1 MSECESI
8 VGTRFGRLTVINESE
23 NRHRYFVCHCD
34 CGADKEVRVDH
45 LRSGAVVSCG
55 CYWNERRSESHTKH
69 GKRNTRLYS
78 IWNNMKTRCTCKSKR
93 DYPKYGGRGIAVCD
107 EWKNDFQAFYEWAMS
122 HGYADGLT
130 IDRIDNDKGYSPDN
144 CHWATMKEQ
153 CANRRYGNRY
163 VRSYN
168 PDGTIVEGHR

>member
-1 MSECESI
+1 
-8 VGTRFGRLTVINESE
+8 
-23 NRHRYFVCHCD
+23 
-34 CGADKEVRVDH
+34 
-45 LRSGAVVSCG
+45 
-55 CYWNERRSESHTKH
+55 
-69 GKRNTRLYS
+69 
-78 IWNNMKTRCTCKSKR
+78 MKTRCTCESKR
-93 DYPKYGGRGIAVCD
+93 DYPNYGGRGIAVCD

-130 IDRIDNDKGYSPDN
+130 IDRIDNDQGYSSDN
-144 CHWATMKEQ
+144 CRWVSMKEQ